1 MITPL
6 TEKLF
11 VKDYQH
17 PYYTVKD
24 KTFYSKPLAVKY
36 CKEVGWQFP
45 SFNISLFDSKTS
57 ENINCSKTPER
68 SENLTIA

>member
-6 TEKLF
+6 KEKLF

-45 SFNISLFDSKTS
+45 SFNIW
-57 ENINCSKTPER
+57 
-68 SENLTIA
+68 A